1 MAISKIG
8 ILTGG
13 GDCPGLNAVIRSVVK
28 AAIIRHGWEVIGIE
42 DGFDDLLNLTKCKPL
57 LLGSVRG
64 ILPRGGTILGTTNRG
79 NPFSYPIDQDGKIV
93 HIDLSNRV
101 LENIRA
107 MGIDAL
113 VTVGGEG
120 SLKIAHELAQ
130 KGVPVVGVPK
140 TIDNDLRETDVS
152 FGYNTAL
159 ETATDALD
167 KLHTTAESHHRVM
180 ILEVMGR
187 YAGWIALESGIAGG
201 ADVILIPEIPYDV
214 NLVCAAI
221 KERSSRGSNFSIIV
235 AAEGAFPI
243 GGNRVVAKAADEHS
257 SIERLG
263 GIGQFVAKHV
273 IHCMEL
279 DVRVTVL
286 GHLQR
291 GGSPTTFDRAL
302 GSRFG
307 TKAVQMVADGEF
319 GRMACLKGGHITSVS
334 IENAT
339 RELKLVD
346 PDGEFVRTAE
356 DLGIMMGR

>member
-1 MAISKIG
+1 MSKKIG

-13 GDCPGLNAVIRSVVK
+13 GDCPGLNAVIRGVVK
-28 AAIIRHGWEVIGIE
+28 SAIIRHGWQVIGIE
-42 DGFDDLLNLTKCKPL
+42 DGFDGLQDLNKCTPLTL
-57 LLGSVRG
+57 ESVRG

-79 NPFSYPIDQDGKIV
+79 NPFDCPVTQAGQVV
-93 HIDLSNRV
+93 HVDCSDRV
-101 LENIRA
+101 VENVRQL
-107 MGIDAL
+107 GIDAL
-113 VTVGGEG
+113 IAVGGEG
-120 SLKIAHELAQ
+120 SLKIALELSN

-140 TIDNDLRETDVS
+140 TIDNDLRETDFT

-201 ADVILIPEIPYDV
+201 ADVILIPEIPYDFQK
-214 NLVCAAI
+214 VCSSIA
-221 KERSSRGSNFSIIV
+221 ERSARGSRFSIIV
-235 AAEGAFPI
+235 AAEGAFPK
-243 GGNRVVAKAADEHS
+243 GGERVVAKVADERF

-263 GIGQFVAKHV
+263 GIGQYVARQIEK
-273 IHCMEL
+273 CLEM

-319 GRMACLKGGHITSVS
+319 GRMACLRGRNIRSVL
-334 IENAT
+334 IGDAT
-339 RELKLVD
+339 RELNLVD
-346 PDGEFVRTAE
+346 PDGEIVHAAE
-356 DLGIMMGR
+356 DLGIMLGR

>member
-1 MAISKIG
+1 MSKKIG

-13 GDCPGLNAVIRSVVK
+13 GDCPGLNAVIRGVVK
-28 AAIIRHGWEVIGIE
+28 SAIIRHGWQVIGIE
-42 DGFDDLLNLTKCKPL
+42 DGFDGLLDLNKCRPL
-57 LLGSVRG
+57 GLESVRG

-79 NPFSYPIDQDGKIV
+79 NPFDYPVEQDGKVV
-93 HIDLSNRV
+93 HVDYSDKV
-101 LENIRA
+101 VENVRQL
-107 MGIDAL
+107 GIEAL
-113 VTVGGEG
+113 IAVGGEG
-120 SLKIAHELAQ
+120 SLKIALELSR
-130 KGVPVVGVPK
+130 KGVQVVGVPK
-140 TIDNDLRETDVS
+140 TIDNDLRETDFT

-201 ADVILIPEIPYDV
+201 ADVILIPEIPFDFEK
-214 NLVCAAI
+214 VCASVM
-221 KERSSRGSNFSIIV
+221 ERSARGSHFSIIV
-235 AAEGAFPI
+235 AAEGAFPK
-243 GGNRVVAKAADEHS
+243 GGGRVVIKTADERS
-257 SIERLG
+257 TIERLG
-263 GIGQFVAKHV
+263 GIGQYVAQQ
-273 IHCMEL
+273 IGQCLEM

-319 GRMACLKGGHITSVS
+319 GRMACLRGRSILSVP
-334 IENAT
+334 IEDAT
-339 RELKLVD
+339 RDLKLVD
-346 PDGEFVRTAE
+346 PDGEIVRAAE
-356 DLGIMMGR
+356 DLGIMLGR